1 MPMNRR
7 EFLAASVAGAALL
20 PQRLTT
26 LHAAQGTLQAVID
39 ASKRSEPVNP
49 LIFGGYQEPATT
61 QVWAEM
67 LVDRKFAN
75 PVAAAAA
82 TTQPTRYRRFFG
94 EPFRPVGP
102 EGTVEMDTERP
113 FVGAHSPR
121 VRLDGTEPR
130 GIRQSRLRLGGGRA
144 YEGHVYLAGEAGARV
159 VVRVVW
165 GTGPND
171 AYTLRI
177 PSLSAQYRR
186 FPFRFT
192 APADTDDARMEIVG
206 TGRGA
211 FHIGTASL
219 MPADNVEGFHAG
231 MVRLFK
237 EEGFRMLKWP
247 GGNFVS
253 AYDWRDGLGDRDR
266 RPPRFQPM
274 WNDRVESNDVGLHE
288 FFALCRL
295 VGAEPDLAIDSG
307 FGSAREAA
315 EEVEYCNGS
324 SDTRMGKMR
333 AANGHPEPFNVRLWC
348 IGNEMY
354 GPWQFGHMSLDQYW
368 VKHNYI
374 VEAMKAVDPSI
385 KVTASG
391 ATICEKS
398 VGGAE
403 RKTGFFPNKWEA
415 PITATLP
422 YEFGSLSDWDGW
434 LLQNSADH
442 MDYLSEH
449 TYAWSNLV
457 FDARK
462 QTFVDA
468 KDPLHFRA
476 RRLPNRIGEAF
487 EAWDRYVEKMPFLK
501 EKGIKFVFDEWGT
514 RLGLVP
520 SHGGAGGQS
529 AAMLTPLSFALCL
542 HEIFRH
548 SDMIEASCATG
559 SLRTVLTDHTGESV
573 GLTAEGVVLKL
584 MQTHFGGA
592 RPVAVDGNSP
602 QRLVPGTPWVDRG
615 NKPTG
620 SPTYPLDVLAAFS
633 GDGKKFLLSVVNPSE
648 EAHALKPTIRGV
660 RLRGSGR
667 LYQIAPPSAN
677 SANRAGQEPA
687 VKIVETVQNAV
698 PETVQAPP
706 ASVSLYEFDVA

>member
-7 EFLAASVAGAALL
+7 EFLAASVAGATLL

-26 LHAAQGTLQAVID
+26 LRAAQGTLQAVID
-39 ASKRSEPVNP
+39 ASKRGAPINP

-67 LVDRKFAN
+67 LIDRKFAN
-75 PVAAAAA
+75 PVTAAA
-82 TTQPTRYRRFFG
+82 TMTQPTGFRRFRG
-94 EPFRPVGP
+94 EPFRTVGP

-121 VRLDGTEPR
+121 VRLDGAEPR
-130 GIRQSRLRLGGGRA
+130 GIRQSGLRLGGGRA
-144 YEGHVYLAGEAGARV
+144 YEGRVYLAGEPGARV
-159 VVRVVW
+159 SVRVVW
-165 GTGPND
+165 GKGPNE

-177 PSLSAQYRR
+177 PPLSAEYRR
-186 FPFRFT
+186 FPFTFT

-206 TGRGA
+206 TGRGR
-211 FHIGTASL
+211 FHIGAASL
-219 MPADNVEGFHAG
+219 MPADNIEGFHAG
-231 MVRLFK
+231 MIRLFK

-253 AYDWRDGLGDRDR
+253 AYDWRDGLGDRDKR
-266 RPPRFQPM
+266 RPRFQAM

-307 FGSAREAA
+307 FGSPHDAA
-315 EEVEYCNGS
+315 QEVEYCNGS
-324 SDTRMGKMR
+324 LDTPMGRMR
-333 AANGHPEPFNVRLWC
+333 AANGHPEPFDVRLWC

-403 RKTGFFPNKWEA
+403 RKTGFFPNKWEE

-449 TYAWSNLV
+449 TYAWSNLA
-457 FDARK
+457 FDAAK
-462 QTFVDA
+462 QVFVDA
-468 KDPLHFRA
+468 QGPLHFRA

-487 EAWDRYVEKMPFLK
+487 EAWDKYVEKMPSLK
-501 EKGIKFVFDEWGT
+501 EKGLKFVFDEWGT
-514 RLGLVP
+514 RLGSVP
-520 SHGGAGGQS
+520 SDGAAAPHS
-529 AAMLTPLSFALCL
+529 AAMLAPLSFALCL

-548 SDMIEASCATG
+548 SDMVEASCATG
-559 SLRTVLTDHTGESV
+559 SLRTVLTDHTGEAV
-573 GLTAEGVVLKL
+573 GLTSEGVVLKL
-584 MQTHFGGA
+584 LQTHFGGA
-592 RPVAVDGNSP
+592 RPVAVDGDSP
-602 QRLVPGTPWVDRG
+602 QRLVPGTTWVDRG

-633 GDGKKFLLSVVNPSE
+633 GDGKKLLLSVVNPSE
-648 EAHALKPTIRGV
+648 EAHALTPTLRGV
-660 RLRGSGR
+660 RLRGGR
-667 LYQIAPPSAN
+667 LYQIAPPSPD
-677 SANRAGQEPA
+677 SVNRAGQEPP
-687 VKIVETVQNAV
+687 VKIVETAQNAW

-706 ASVSLYEFDVA
+706 ASISLYEFDVA